1 MQDLRNREDAL
12 RDKMQQLGD
21 QDQETANRLEQDLDK
36 TRAEIAE
43 TERRMRDIEF
53 QQQREQGLRPIQR
66 ESNPM
71 GTRRPQ
77 GPVEM
82 TTVVYKLQYA
92 NPNQL
97 QVITGSL
104 LTQWGKASADERTNS
119 LIVMDTLENQKRI
132 QDVITKLDVQGT
144 GPRAPS
150 GEVDELRSQVNGLQQ
165 QMQKIQAML
174 EQIASQKGK
183 QGAQPQE
190 MKKF

>member
-1 MQDLRNREDAL
+1 
-12 RDKMQQLGD
+12 
-21 QDQETANRLEQDLDK
+21 
-36 TRAEIAE
+36 
-43 TERRMRDIEF
+43 
-53 QQQREQGLRPIQR
+53 
-66 ESNPM
+66 M

-150 GEVDELRSQVNGLQQ
+150 GEVDELRSQVKGLQQ
-165 QMQKIQAML
+165 QMQRIQAML
-174 EQIASQKGK
+174 EQMASQKGK
-183 QGAQPQE
+183 EGAQQQE
-190 MKKF
+190 MKEF